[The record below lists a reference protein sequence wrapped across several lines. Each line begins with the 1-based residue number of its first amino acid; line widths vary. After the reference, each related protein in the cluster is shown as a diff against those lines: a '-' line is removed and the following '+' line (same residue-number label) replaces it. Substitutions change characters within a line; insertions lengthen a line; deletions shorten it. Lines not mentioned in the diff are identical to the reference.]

1 MDFPGSYVLPDSIYT
16 TPKLK
21 QYCNFGSTL
30 NYKKGEAVF
39 KPGDILNR
47 LGYILSGTVRVAMV
61 SDDGQEQLLY
71 TAGPGNLLGL
81 LFGRKDEPTYVTAL
95 ESCTICFF
103 TGEQIKAVCAH
114 DPDVILELLH
124 NNIQKTGY
132 FMSQLASRKWF
143 SADIRILQLIY
154 HIALERGIYRD
165 GRYEVNIKLTQKTI
179 SEITGV
185 HFVTVSRCLK
195 QLKEMGIAEKVKN
208 GFIIHDLERLNQLIE
223 SRMIDSKEE
232 V

>member
-1 MDFPGSYVLPDSIYT
+1 
-16 TPKLK
+16 
-21 QYCNFGSTL
+21 
-30 NYKKGEAVF
+30 
-39 KPGDILNR
+39 
-47 LGYILSGTVRVAMV
+47 
-61 SDDGQEQLLY
+61 
-71 TAGPGNLLGL
+71 
-81 LFGRKDEPTYVTAL
+81 
-95 ESCTICFF
+95 
-103 TGEQIKAVCAH
+103 
-114 DPDVILELLH
+114 
-124 NNIQKTGY
+124 
-132 FMSQLASRKWF
+132 MSQLASRKWF